1 MTRPEASGGGNGA
14 HQSAGMVICAKQTP
28 FSPSGLQAAVRAE
41 VDVELEKEEVEEE
54 EEEEEEDEGG

>member
-1 MTRPEASGGGNGA
+1 
-14 HQSAGMVICAKQTP
+14 MVICAKQTP

-54 EEEEEEDEGG
+54 EEEEEDEGG